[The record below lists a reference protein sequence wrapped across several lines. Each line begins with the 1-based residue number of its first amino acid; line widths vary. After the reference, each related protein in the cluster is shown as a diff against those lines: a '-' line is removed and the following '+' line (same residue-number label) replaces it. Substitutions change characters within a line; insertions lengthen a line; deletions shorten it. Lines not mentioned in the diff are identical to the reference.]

1 MSGNDELYTCSGS
14 KIRWELKREGHSWS
28 NGLRAKF
35 DSGWRGEGGDGTVS
49 INAPAHYCLHFVIQ
63 ETGKA
68 SSRILFVF

>member
-14 KIRWELKREGHSWS
+14 KVRWELKGEAHSWS
-28 NGLRAKF
+28 HRAKF

-49 INAPAHYCLHFVIQ
+49 INVPAHYCLHLVIQ

-68 SSRILFVF
+68 SSHILFVF